1 MKMKIDFFLH
11 NLQRILEIDN
21 SLTLESKFSEISTVD
36 SLTYMVISAWI
47 YDNIKVQVS
56 VMEIENCIT
65 IRDLYN
71 LLK

>member
-1 MKMKIDFFLH
+1 MKIDFFLH